1 MKAIPLRILL
11 AVFCSFFMQSSW
23 SLGPPLAD
31 KDGTSVG
38 CNDYNAQ
45 GNPYFGDTH
54 VHTTYS
60 VDAFTQGTETTPEQ
74 AYRFAKGEQ
83 IGLHPFSAN
92 GLPTRSA
99 QLERPLDF
107 AVVTDHAEFFGEYNI
122 CLDPSN
128 PLYFETQCSLLR
140 QRNSA
145 ALVGWNVLLGAT
157 PPNVERFDFCG
168 LTGGICT
175 SQLASI
181 WQGMQNAAEQFYD
194 RSSDCTFTTFIGYE
208 WTGAPTE
215 FNILGQLETQNLH
228 RNVIFLNSKVPNAPT
243 TYLDAPYPEQLWDA
257 LQTQCLNAVYADGA
271 RCDVLTIP
279 HNSNLSQGLMFET
292 MNPPI
297 PVGNGLSYSKAD
309 AQRRAKFEP
318 LIEITQHKGQSECLP
333 QFLSGE
339 SDDLCN
345 FEVIP
350 WGHLAGNFI
359 GPTVPKV
366 EGTVRNALKEGLLLR
381 DNVGANP
388 FQYGF
393 IGSTDTHLGTAGL
406 VEESA
411 SYPGHG
417 GAAGGASGATFST
430 GISDTPEFNPG
441 GLAVVWAKQNSR
453 AALFDAMRRREVYA
467 TSGPRHVVR
476 FYGGW
481 NLPNNICDVGQDT
494 VAMALSQQAVP
505 MGSTLPPA
513 GAGQTVPQFVISA
526 FKDAGTLNNPGND
539 LQRIQIVKGWTDSA
553 GETHEEVI
561 EVAGNPFNGADVD
574 TDTCQTNPAPGS
586 GSVSFCERWV
596 DPTFNAQQNAFYY
609 ARVIEN
615 PSCRWSQK
623 QCILANP
630 PINCADPG
638 SVPPEY
644 AACCDVD
651 VPKTVQER
659 SWTSPIWYN
668 KPPPPGGCG

>member
-1 MKAIPLRILL
+1 MPLPRGLRQRL
-11 AVFCSFFMQSSW
+11 SKLTGLRRAS
-23 SLGPPLAD
+23 
-31 KDGTSVG
+31 KSV
-38 CNDYNAQ
+38 C
-45 GNPYFGDTH
+45 
-54 VHTTYS
+54 
-60 VDAFTQGTETTPEQ
+60 
-74 AYRFAKGEQ
+74 
-83 IGLHPFSAN
+83 IPFSAN
-92 GLPTRSA
+92 GLPTRFA

-128 PLYFETQCSLLR
+128 PLYYESKCELLR
-140 QRNSA
+140 ERNTN
-145 ALVGWNVLLGAT
+145 ALIGWNVLLGAT
-157 PPNVERFDFCG
+157 QPNVKRFDFCG
-168 LTGGICT
+168 VTGSICT

-181 WQGMQNAAEQFYD
+181 WQGMQATAEQFYD
-194 RSSDCTFTTFIGYE
+194 RSPNCTFTTFIGYE

-215 FNILGQLETQNLH
+215 FNVLGQLETKNLH
-228 RNVIFLNSKVPNAPT
+228 RNIIFANSKVPNAPT
-243 TYLDAPYPEQLWDA
+243 TYLDAPYPEQLWTA
-257 LQTQCLNAVYADGA
+257 LQTKCLNVVDGTKK
-271 RCDVLTIP
+271 CDVLTIP
-279 HNSNLSQGLMFET
+279 HNSNLSQGLMFQT
-292 MNPPI
+292 VNPPP
-297 PVGNGLSYSKAD
+297 PVGNGNPYGKAE

-333 QFLSGE
+333 PSLGG
-339 SDDLCN
+339 SDELCD

-366 EGTVRNALKEGLLLR
+366 EGTVRDALKKGLLMK
-381 DNVGANP
+381 DTVGANP

-393 IGSTDTHLGTAGL
+393 IGSTDTHLGTPGL

-441 GLAVVWAKQNSR
+441 GLAVVWATQNSR

-476 FYGGW
+476 FFGGW
-481 NLPNNICDVGQDT
+481 NLPSDICNVGQDT
-494 VAMALSQQAVP
+494 VGIAVSNKAVP
-505 MGSTLPPA
+505 MGSTLPLA
-513 GAGQTVPQFVISA
+513 SAGQTAPQFVVSA
-526 FKDAGTLNNPGND
+526 LKDAGTANNPGND
-539 LQRIQIVKGWTDSA
+539 LQRIQIIKGWTDAA
-553 GETHEEVI
+553 GEKHEQVF
-561 EVAGNPFNGADVD
+561 EVAGDPNNGASVN
-574 TDTCQTNPAPGS
+574 TNTCETSGTGSPAL
-586 GSVSFCERWV
+586 CQLWQ

-623 QCILANP
+623 QCIAANP
-630 PINCADPG
+630 SINCADPA
-638 SVPPEY
+638 SVPAQY

-668 KPPPPGGCG
+668 KPPPGCG

>member
-1 MKAIPLRILL
+1 MKSIPLRILL
-11 AVFCSFFMQSSW
+11 AIFCSFFMQSSW
-23 SLGPPLAD
+23 SLDD
-31 KDGTSVG
+31 KDGTSVN
-38 CNDYNAQ
+38 CDNFNSL

-54 VHTTYS
+54 VHTTFS

-128 PLYFETQCSLLR
+128 PLYYEDQCSLLR

-145 ALVGWNVLLGAT
+145 ALIGWNVLLGAT
-157 PPNVERFDFCG
+157 PPNVQRFDFCG

-175 SQLASI
+175 SQLSSI
-181 WQGMQNAAEQFYD
+181 WQNMQTAAEQFYD
-194 RSSDCTFTTFIGYE
+194 RSTECTFTTFIGYE

-215 FNILGQLETQNLH
+215 FNIYGQLETQNLH

-257 LQTQCLNAVYADGA
+257 LQTQCLDVVDGT
-271 RCDVLTIP
+271 RKCDVLTIP

-292 MNPPI
+292 VNPPL
-297 PVGNGLSYSKAD
+297 PVGNGNPYGKAE

-333 QFLSGE
+333 PSLGG
-339 SDDLCN
+339 SDELCD

-393 IGSTDTHLGTAGL
+393 IGSTDTHLGTSGL

-441 GLAVVWAKQNSR
+441 GLAVVWATQNSR

-476 FYGGW
+476 FFGGW
-481 NLPNNICDVGQDT
+481 NIPDNVCSLPDMVE
-494 VAMALSQQAVP
+494 VAYANGVP
-505 MGSTLPPA
+505 MGSTLPKA
-513 GAGQTVPQFVISA
+513 GVGQTSPRFLVSA
-526 FKDAGTLNNPGND
+526 LKDAGTGSNPGND
-539 LQRIQIVKGWTDSA
+539 LQRIQIVKGWTDSD
-553 GETHEEVI
+553 GEKHEEVI
-561 EVAGNPFNGADVD
+561 EVAGNPLNGANVNI
-574 TDTCQTNPAPGS
+574 DTCQTSPAPGA
-586 GSVSFCERWV
+586 GSASFCELWQ
-596 DPTFNAQQNAFYY
+596 DPDFDAQQNAFYY

-615 PSCRWSQK
+615 PSCRWTQR
-623 QCILANP
+623 QCIAADP
-630 PINCADPG
+630 SINCAEPA
-638 SVPPEY
+638 SVPDEY
-644 AACCDVD
+644 AACCDAD

-668 KPPPPGGCG
+668 KPAPGCG

>member
-1 MKAIPLRILL
+1 MKSNPVIAIAAIMC
-11 AVFCSFFMQSSW
+11 AFFVQNSW
-23 SLGPPLAD
+23 SSGPPLPD
-31 KDGTSVG
+31 KDGTSVT
-38 CNDYNAQ
+38 CNDYNPQ

-54 VHTTYS
+54 VHTTFS
-60 VDAFTQGTETTPEQ
+60 VDAFTQGTETTPTQ

-83 IGLHPFSAN
+83 IGLHPFTAN
-92 GLPTRSA
+92 GTPTRIV

-122 CLDPSN
+122 CLDPAN
-128 PLYFETQCSLLR
+128 PLYFEERCALLR
-140 QRNSA
+140 QRNAA
-145 ALVGWNVLLGAT
+145 ALIGWNVLLGALQ
-157 PPNVERFDFCG
+157 PNVERFDFCG
-168 LTGGICT
+168 VTGSICT

-181 WQGMQNAAEQFYD
+181 WQGMQSAAEQYYD
-194 RSSDCTFTTFIGYE
+194 RSPNCTFTTFIGYE

-215 FNILGQLETQNLH
+215 NNIYGQLETQNLH
-228 RNVIFLNSKVPNAPT
+228 RNVIFLNKEVPNAPT

-257 LQTQCLNAVYADGA
+257 LQTQCLDVVDGTKK
-271 RCDVLTIP
+271 CDVLTIP

-292 MNPPI
+292 VNPPV

-318 LIEITQHKGQSECLP
+318 LIEIMQHKGQSECLP
-333 QFLSGE
+333 PFLSGE
-339 SDDLCN
+339 SDELCD

-393 IGSTDTHLGTAGL
+393 IGSTDTHLGTPGL
-406 VEESA
+406 VEETA

-417 GAAGGASGATFST
+417 GAAGGVGGATFST

-476 FYGGW
+476 FFGGW
-481 NLPNNICDVGQDT
+481 NLPGNICDVDT
-494 VAMALSQQAVP
+494 VTIALNQQAVP
-505 MGSTLPPA
+505 MGATLPAA
-513 GAGQTVPQFVISA
+513 GVGQLAPQFVVSA
-526 FKDAGTLNNPGND
+526 LKDAGTLSNPGND
-539 LQRIQIVKGWTDSA
+539 LQRIQIIKGWTDSS
-553 GETHEEVI
+553 GEKHEEVF
-561 EVAGNPFNGADVD
+561 EVAGNPFNGASVD
-574 TDTCQTNPAPGS
+574 PDTCLTSPSPGA
-586 GSVSFCERWV
+586 GSASLCEVWT
-596 DPTFNAQQNAFYY
+596 DPNFSAQQNAFYY

-615 PSCRWSQK
+615 PSCRWTQR
-623 QCILANP
+623 QCIAADP
-630 PINCADPG
+630 AINCDAPLT
-638 SVPPEY
+638 VPPEY
-644 AACCDVD
+644 AACCDAD
-651 VPKTVQER
+651 VPKEVQER

-668 KPPPPGGCG
+668 KPPPGCG

>member
-1 MKAIPLRILL
+1 
-11 AVFCSFFMQSSW
+11 
-23 SLGPPLAD
+23 
-31 KDGTSVG
+31 
-38 CNDYNAQ
+38 
-45 GNPYFGDTH
+45 
-54 VHTTYS
+54 
-60 VDAFTQGTETTPEQ
+60 
-74 AYRFAKGEQ
+74 
-83 IGLHPFSAN
+83 
-92 GLPTRSA
+92 
-99 QLERPLDF
+99 
-107 AVVTDHAEFFGEYNI
+107 
-122 CLDPSN
+122 
-128 PLYFETQCSLLR
+128 
-140 QRNSA
+140 
-145 ALVGWNVLLGAT
+145 
-157 PPNVERFDFCG
+157 
-168 LTGGICT
+168 
-175 SQLASI
+175 
-181 WQGMQNAAEQFYD
+181 
-194 RSSDCTFTTFIGYE
+194 
-208 WTGAPTE
+208 
-215 FNILGQLETQNLH
+215 
-228 RNVIFLNSKVPNAPT
+228 VPNAPT

-257 LQTQCLNAVYADGA
+257 LQTQCLDVVDGTKK
-271 RCDVLTIP
+271 CDVLTIP

-292 MNPPI
+292 VNPPP
-297 PVGNGLSYSKAD
+297 PVGNGNQYGKAE

-333 QFLSGE
+333 PSLPGG
-339 SDDLCN
+339 SDELCD

-350 WGHLAGNFI
+350 WGHLAGNFSIPGII

-393 IGSTDTHLGTAGL
+393 IGSTDTHLGTPGL

-417 GAAGGASGATFST
+417 GAAGGGSGATFST

-441 GLAVVWAKQNSR
+441 GLAVIWATQNSR

-476 FYGGW
+476 FFGGW
-481 NLPNNICDVGQDT
+481 SIPDNVCDLSDMVE
-494 VAMALSQQAVP
+494 VAYANGVP
-505 MGSTLPPA
+505 MGSTLPKA
-513 GAGQTVPQFVISA
+513 GVGQTSPSFLVSA
-526 FKDAGTLNNPGND
+526 LKDAGPEGNPGND

-553 GETHEEVI
+553 GVKHEQVF
-561 EVAGNPFNGADVD
+561 EVAGDPNNGASVD
-574 TDTCQTNPAPGS
+574 PSTCEASPLPGS
-586 GSVSFCERWV
+586 GSASFCERWV
-596 DPTFNAQQNAFYY
+596 DPNFNAQQNAFYY

-623 QCILANP
+623 QCIAADP
-630 PINCADPG
+630 AINCADPG

-668 KPPPPGGCG
+668 KPPPGCG

>member
-1 MKAIPLRILL
+1 MKLVWMSTMLAI
-11 AVFCSFFMQSSW
+11 FCSVFVQNSW
-23 SLGPPLAD
+23 SLDD
-31 KDGTSVG
+31 KDGTSVT
-38 CNDYNAQ
+38 CDNQNTY

-54 VHTTYS
+54 VHTTFS
-60 VDAFTQGTETTPEQ
+60 VDAFTQGIETTPEQ

-83 IGLHPFSAN
+83 IGLHPFAAN
-92 GLPTRSA
+92 GTPTRFA

-128 PLYFETQCSLLR
+128 PLYYESKCELLR
-140 QRNSA
+140 QRNGA
-145 ALVGWNVLLGAT
+145 ALIGWNVLLGALQ
-157 PPNVERFDFCG
+157 PNVKRFDFCG
-168 LTGGICT
+168 PTGSICT
-175 SQLASI
+175 GEVTSI
-181 WQGMQNAAEQFYD
+181 WQGMQVTAEQFYD
-194 RSSDCTFTTFIGYE
+194 RSSNCEFTTFVGYE

-215 FNILGQLETQNLH
+215 PNILGQFETKNLH

-243 TYLDAPYPEQLWDA
+243 SYLDAPYPEQLWTA
-257 LQTQCLNAVYADGA
+257 LENQCLNVVDGIKK
-271 RCDVLTIP
+271 CDVLTIP

-292 MNPPI
+292 VQP
-297 PVGNGLSYSKAD
+297 NGQPYGTAQ

-333 QFLSGE
+333 PSLGG

-366 EGTVRNALKEGLLLR
+366 EGTVRDALKKGLLVR
-381 DNVGANP
+381 DSLGANP

-393 IGSTDTHLGTAGL
+393 IGSTDTHLGTPGL

-417 GAAGGASGATFST
+417 GAAGGASGQSVRT
-430 GISDTPEFNPG
+430 GITDTPEFNPG
-441 GLAVVWAKQNSR
+441 GLAVVWATQNSR

-476 FYGGW
+476 FFGGW
-481 NLPNNICDVGQDT
+481 NLPSDICNVGQDT
-494 VAMALSQQAVP
+494 VALAVTSSAVP
-505 MGSTLPPA
+505 MGSILPWA
-513 GAGQTVPQFVISA
+513 NAGQTAPKFLVSA
-526 FKDAGTLNNPGND
+526 LKDAGTASNPGND
-539 LQRIQIVKGWTDSA
+539 LQRVQIVKGWTDAA
-553 GETHEEVI
+553 GAKHEQVF
-561 EVAGNPFNGADVD
+561 EVAGDPNNGASVN
-574 TDTCQTNPAPGS
+574 TNSCETSGAGSPAFCQLWQDPA
-586 GSVSFCERWV
+586 
-596 DPTFNAQQNAFYY
+596 FNAQQNAFYY

-615 PSCRWSQK
+615 PSCRWSQR
-623 QCILANP
+623 QCIAANP
-630 PINCADPG
+630 PIDCGVPA
-638 SVPPEY
+638 SVPADY

-668 KPPPPGGCG
+668 KRPPGC